1 MLSPLGKKLGTF
13 SVFYI
18 RDHVQEQSCPLTL
31 RITMNAPK
39 RYVLCRRYGT
49 PDRVGGKSGIFLR
62 TWHTY
67 VLFKKIYIV
76 TLKIISF
83 TVKFYVFPI
92 DTYTHRITTH
102 RRARAHIHRG
112 TVVQTENTGKQTYK
126 HTNIEAQLCKQRTQT
141 NKHTG
146 THTYTHKDIPLAT
159 VQLLHLKKCCV
170 LVTSLC

>member
-102 RRARAHIHRG
+102 RRARAHIHTQLRHSCADREHRQTNIQAHKHRG
-112 TVVQTENTGKQTYK
+112 TVVQTENTGKQTYR
-126 HTNIEAQLCKQRTQT
+126 HTHI
-141 NKHTG
+141 HT
-146 THTYTHKDIPLAT
+146 
-159 VQLLHLKKCCV
+159 
-170 LVTSLC
+170 